1 MSLLDFIVIKTIKL
15 FAKFQFQK
23 NFIEIDDFFN
33 GDHIENYSLLEN
45 NLNVSTSFE
54 IFDNKKTIDMRYFS
68 SS

>member
-1 MSLLDFIVIKTIKL
+1 MQKFL
-15 FAKFQFQK
+15 FSK

-54 IFDNKKTIDMRYFS
+54 IFDNKKTIDMIF
-68 SS
+68 